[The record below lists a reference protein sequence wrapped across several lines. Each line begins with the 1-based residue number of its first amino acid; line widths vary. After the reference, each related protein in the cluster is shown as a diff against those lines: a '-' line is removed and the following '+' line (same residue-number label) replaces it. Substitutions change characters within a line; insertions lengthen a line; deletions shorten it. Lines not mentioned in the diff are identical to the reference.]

1 MWYRR
6 RMLNLAL
13 GGSSMSVFNTLF
25 GWFLNM
31 PQFYFIA
38 VCSFLLSIY
47 GFWRLF
53 NISDN

>member
-53 NISDN
+53 NTSDN